1 MNYFNL
7 DAMTD
12 IFTDSWFVMVM
23 KYTTFKE
30 IEYFSDYPY

>member
-1 MNYFNL
+1 MISNL

-30 IEYFSDYPY
+30 IE